1 MYSPA
6 TWCYT
11 MGFIMNTV
19 DTPVLKDRY
28 GESRNSNFAGKILVI
43 IFAAMIIAAGV
54 YIFSMLTRTS
64 EASVTAVETNGEIV
78 SDSKLTS
85 QIDVTRDDP
94 SQAAYCIVTA
104 LNYSKDEVGRRE
116 IFIPAGGDKI
126 TRYSMDIQTRE
137 RGHAAKVYGCS
148 TTIPPHL
155 SQNATAQQTG
165 K

>member
-6 TWCYT
+6 RRCYT

-28 GESRNSNFAGKILVI
+28 GQSRNSNFTGKILVVV
-43 IFAAMIIAAGV
+43 FVAMIIAAGI
-54 YIFSMLTRTS
+54 YIFSMVTRTS
-64 EASVTAVETNGEIV
+64 EASVTAVETDGRII
-78 SDSKLTS
+78 SDSKITS
-85 QIDVTRDDP
+85 QIDISRDDP

-116 IFIPAGGDKI
+116 VFLPAGGDAI
-126 TRYSMDIQTRE
+126 TRMALDIQTRE
-137 RGHAAKVYGCS
+137 RAHAAKVYGCS

-155 SQNATAQQTG
+155 ETSGDN
-165 K
+165 